1 MPISLEYGPTI
12 DAGGPGGKKKEEKK
26 TTTSQSSAKPSTPTA
41 PSSAPSA
48 PRSTTGPSAPSTTS
62 TGKSTTSGTVG
73 ATAPSTTTP
82 SAPSSA
88 PKAPSSAPSAPSS
101 SQTTSGSNLNLI
113 GLTNPLFNSVGLTN
127 PLFPLGYWN
136 QLVANS
142 VANAPKM
149 APPGVSTEVPQQT
162 QVQPQPEQ
170 APSQQQP
177 QMFSLEDVASMI
189 EQAVSAAV
197 RSVSSARESRAESQA
212 LVVSWMNKMMAQI
225 TQLETQVIERLQQMG
240 SSEDPSIR
248 AAFDLLRTQF
258 DRRRQE
264 LLEDLAA
271 RGLVQSGIMAEIEL
285 RLNENLLSEQERLL
299 ASRLSEIESQIMN
312 AITSFANQRM
322 NVMMWGA
329 QTGVAVDQA
338 ALDRIFQAQQ
348 NQINTLL
355 NAAGLGLQESQ
366 FSRQLDWRSR
376 ESALDRQLQQ
386 YLQQNQLSWQ
396 SWENYMDRTWRSQE
410 SERQRQWESQEAERQ
425 RQWATSERISQQEW
439 EAEQRKLDREFETLL
454 REREW
459 AWRSNEAQLER
470 DLQRWII
477 QKQFEHGWTM
487 AQAEYNYQ
495 LALEET
501 RQRFQAQQRE
511 LDRALERELTQNAR
525 SSSGAST
532 WFLGAMP
539 EYVDLLKTH
548 DLNYVKD
555 RLTRD
560 VNEANAYGA
569 GITQDELFYMYRI
582 LEYADSLKK

>member
-1 MPISLEYGPTI
+1 M
-12 DAGGPGGKKKEEKK
+12 
-26 TTTSQSSAKPSTPTA
+26 
-41 PSSAPSA
+41 
-48 PRSTTGPSAPSTTS
+48 
-62 TGKSTTSGTVG
+62 
-73 ATAPSTTTP
+73 
-82 SAPSSA
+82 
-88 PKAPSSAPSAPSS
+88 
-101 SQTTSGSNLNLI
+101 
-113 GLTNPLFNSVGLTN
+113 
-127 PLFPLGYWN
+127 
-136 QLVANS
+136 
-142 VANAPKM
+142 ANAPKTTL
-149 APPGVSTEVPQQT
+149 PGVSTEVPQQT
-162 QVQPQPEQ
+162 QVQPQPQQ
-170 APSQQQP
+170 APPQQQP
-177 QMFSLEDVASMI
+177 QTFSLEDIADMI
-189 EQAVSAAV
+189 ERAVSAAV
-197 RSVSSARESRAESQA
+197 RSVSYARESRAESQA

-240 SSEDPSIR
+240 SAEDPSIR

-299 ASRLSEIESQIMN
+299 ATRLSEIESQIMN
-312 AITSFANQRM
+312 AIVSFANQRM

-355 NAAGLGLQESQ
+355 NAASLGLQESQ

-376 ESALDRQLQQ
+376 ENALDRQLQQ
-386 YLQQNQLSWQ
+386 YLQQSQLSWQ
-396 SWENYMDRTWRSQE
+396 SWENYLDRTWRSQE
-410 SERQRQWESQEAERQ
+410 SERQRQWESQEAARQ
-425 RQWATSERISQQEW
+425 RQWATNERVSQQEW
-439 EAEQRKLDREFETLL
+439 EAEQRKLDREFEMLL

-495 LALEET
+495 LALEQA

-511 LDRALERELTQNAR
+511 LDRALERELAQMQANAR
-525 SSSGAST
+525 SSSGASN

-539 EYVDLLKTH
+539 EYVELLKTR

-582 LEYADSLKK
+582 LEYADSLKRK